1 MRYRVQDSTADEL
14 KSQGYEAVKESN
26 SRYSITKDGDEKYVC
41 EKKGSKWKCSCPG
54 FVHRGKC
61 KHLSLLEVAPSELE
75 EAKRYVSRA
84 KDVIR
89 EKEKERKR
97 KEAEKIE
104 EFTSQKNLKTI
115 ANSVSEALKDKY
127 DVSSEIS
134 GKSKVTVITND
145 STGDKFKLELWSDN
159 SKVEFRLLISR
170 PSWWHTTV
178 KAGLGDRS
186 LIRDLEYSNS
196 SLVKDIMSWYDVS
209 FDKSKSEKLRMM

>member
-1 MRYRVQDSTADEL
+1 MRYRVQDDAFLD
-14 KSQGYEAVKESN
+14 KIK
-26 SRYSITKDGDEKYVC
+26 
-41 EKKGSKWKCSCPG
+41 
-54 FVHRGKC
+54 
-61 KHLSLLEVAPSELE
+61 EVAPSELE

-104 EFTSQKNLKTI
+104 EFTSPKNLKTI

-134 GKSKVTVITND
+134 GKSKVTVITKD